1 MRLLFYSPCL
11 FFLIPFYSVLIFMN
25 PNSASAQC
33 SADQMSLLLQIKTDL
48 VYNATLSSKL
58 VKWNQ
63 SLDFCSWPG
72 VKCLN
77 RCVTDLDLSSEYISD
92 GLTNFNSIFDLKHL
106 QKLNL
111 AYNEFTS
118 TTIPSRFGDL
128 TSLTYL
134 NLSNAGFSG
143 QIPIEISHLKQLV
156 TLDFSTFYLLGTSL
170 LKLENPNLG
179 GLVQNLTRLS
189 ELYLDG
195 VDLSSSGTTWGKVLS
210 SFLPNLTVLSI
221 PECKLLGSA
230 DDFSLARLRFL
241 SHLRLDSNNLS
252 ALDPQ
257 VFAKFSHLVTFSAY
271 SCELKGNFPAEVFQV
286 QALQTLDLS
295 DNPDLHGILPRFFR
309 NNPLQILT
317 LRNTDFTGI
326 IPESIGELKRLS
338 RLDIG
343 QCNFHGPIPGQLWKL
358 NNLVY
363 IDLSFNRLN
372 GSLQLF
378 APLVKLTVLFLPN
391 NLLTGSITTTNWT
404 ELVQL
409 ENLDIRN
416 NSFSGRIP
424 TSLFGMKSLKKLVL
438 SHNRFDGLE
447 NVETDVSPSVLDT
460 LDLGSNNLQGPFP
473 TFIFRLREIKIL
485 TMCFNNFSQAMNL
498 SFIQNLRNLSSLDLS
513 YNNLSIEAR
522 EGNFSLFPQLSTLKL
537 ASSNLKTFPD
547 FLKYQSRLIYIDLS
561 NNQIHHKI
569 PKWIWDIST
578 LSHLNL
584 SFNSLDDFED
594 RNLTASLNVLDLRYN
609 RLQGGL
615 PSLPPS
621 ASYLDF
627 SKNRFSSELPSEIGR
642 GISYTYFLSLAGN
655 YFRGKIPIS
664 VCNASYLQ
672 VLDLSNNF
680 FNGDLPPCLSIMS
693 QTLGVLNL
701 GKNNFTGS
709 ISDSFMANCVLR
721 TFDLSSNSIQGKL
734 PKSLSKCSE
743 LEVLDLGNNRID
755 DTFPCWLKSISTLR
769 VLVLR
774 SNKLHG
780 SIGCPDTTKTWAM
793 LQIVDLACNK
803 FSGSLDSDCLSTWKG
818 MMTSNNDANGHL
830 KYKVFEYGQ
839 LYYQDTVEVTFKGLQ
854 MELVKI
860 LTVFSSMDFSR
871 NQLSGEIPDMI
882 GNLTS
887 LYVLNFS
894 HNTFSSHIPA
904 SLGNLAQLESLDLS
918 QNQLTGQIPDQLEDL
933 TFLSVLNLSYNKL
946 EGMIPNGSQF
956 STFSNSAYLGNKA
969 LCGGPLSIICT
980 VTPPAKRK
988 APTAN
993 SGSFDWQFILTG
1005 VGFGV
1010 GSGTV
1015 VAPLVFWEKGK
1026 NWHDKQIEILLSHIL
1041 QWFGLSHLIQD
1052 DQSEEKDEESE
1063 SENEID
1069 DEVAEDDA
1077 MITREKFCLYC
1088 SKIDIT
1094 RKKVIHNPK
1103 CRCHESPP
1111 SSFTSSSSSSSSPLS
1126 LYQTYTTSV

>member
-1 MRLLFYSPCL
+1 MRLLIYSPCL
-11 FFLIPFYSVLIFMN
+11 FFLIPFYSILIFMN
-25 PNSASAQC
+25 PNSASAKC

-48 VYNATLSSKL
+48 VYDAGLSSKL

-111 AYNEFTS
+111 AYNKFSS

-134 NLSNAGFSG
+134 NLSNAGFAG
-143 QIPIEISHLKQLV
+143 QIPIEISHLTQLV
-156 TLDFSTFYLLGTSL
+156 TLDFSTFSWIRTPLLR
-170 LKLENPNLG
+170 LENPNLG

-195 VDLSSSGTTWGKVLS
+195 VDLSSSGATWGKVLS
-210 SFLPNLTVLSI
+210 SSLPNLTVLSI

-241 SHLRLDSNNLS
+241 SLLRLDRNNLS

-286 QALQTLDLS
+286 QALRTLDLS
-295 DNPDLHGILPRFFR
+295 DNPDLHGTLPQFLG
-309 NNPLQILT
+309 NNSLQILA
-317 LRNTDFTGI
+317 LSNTGFTGM
-326 IPESIGELKRLS
+326 IPESIVELKRLS
-338 RLDIG
+338 HLDLG
-343 QCNFHGPIPGQLWKL
+343 WCNFHGPIPGQLWKL

-372 GSLQLF
+372 GSI
-378 APLVKLTVLFLPN
+378 N
-391 NLLTGSITTTNWT
+391 TTNWK

-409 ENLDIRN
+409 EYLVIRN

-424 TSLFGMKSLKKLVL
+424 ASLFGMKSLKKLVL
-438 SHNRFDGLE
+438 SHNRFDSLE
-447 NVETDVSPSVLDT
+447 NVETDVMPSVLDT

-473 TFIFRLREIKIL
+473 TFLFRLREIKIL
-485 TMCFNNFSQAMNL
+485 IMCYNNFSQAMNL
-498 SFIQNLRNLSSLDLS
+498 SLIQNFRNLSSLDLS

-522 EGNFSLFPQLSTLKL
+522 EGDFSLFPQLSTLKL

-547 FLKYQSRLIYIDLS
+547 FLKNQSILIYIDLS

-569 PKWIWDIST
+569 PKWIWDNNA

-584 SFNSLDDFED
+584 SFNYLDDFED
-594 RNLTASLNVLDLRYN
+594 RNLTDGLNVLDLRSN
-609 RLQGGL
+609 LLQGGL
-615 PSLPPS
+615 PSLPPF

-642 GISYTYFLSLAGN
+642 DISRTYFLSLAGN
-655 YFRGKIPIS
+655 SFRGNIPIS
-664 VCNASYLQ
+664 VCNASYLH
-672 VLDLSNNF
+672 VLDLSHNL
-680 FNGDLPPCLSIMS
+680 FNGDLPPCLSNMS
-693 QTLGVLNL
+693 RTLGVLNL
-701 GKNNFTGS
+701 GKNYFTGS

-721 TFDLSSNSIQGKL
+721 TFDLSSNLIQGKL

-755 DTFPCWLKSISTLR
+755 DTFPCWLKNISTLR
-769 VLVLR
+769 VVVLR
-774 SNKLHG
+774 SNMLHG
-780 SIGCPDTTKTWAM
+780 SIGCPNTTKTWPM
-793 LQIVDLACNK
+793 LQIVDLACNE
-803 FSGSLDSDCLSTWKG
+803 FSGSLDSDHFSTWKG

-830 KYKVFEYGQ
+830 IYKVLEYGQ
-839 LYYQDTVEVTFKGLQ
+839 LYYQDTVKVTFKGLQ

-860 LTVFSSMDFSR
+860 LTVFSSLDFSG

-882 GNLTS
+882 GKLTS
-887 LYVLNFS
+887 LCVLNFS
-894 HNTFSSHIPA
+894 HNTFSSHLPA
-904 SLGNLAQLESLDLS
+904 SLGKLAQLESLDLS
-918 QNQLTGQIPDQLEDL
+918 QNQLTGQIPYQLEYL
-933 TFLSVLNLSYNKL
+933 TFLSYLNLSYNKL
-946 EGMIPNGSQF
+946 EGMIPVGWQF
-956 STFSNSAYLGNKA
+956 NTFSNSSYLGNKA

-980 VTPPAKRK
+980 VTSPAKRK
-988 APTAN
+988 ARTSN
-993 SGSFDWQFILTG
+993 SDSFHWQFIVTG
-1005 VGFGV
+1005 VGFVV

-1026 NWHDKQIEILLSHIL
+1026 NWHDKQVEILLSHIL
-1041 QWFGLSHLIQD
+1041 QWFGLSHLIQMTN
-1052 DQSEEKDEESE
+1052 QK
-1063 SENEID
+1063 
-1069 DEVAEDDA
+1069 
-1077 MITREKFCLYC
+1077 
-1088 SKIDIT
+1088 
-1094 RKKVIHNPK
+1094 RKMKKANPK
-1103 CRCHESPP
+1103 I
-1111 SSFTSSSSSSSSPLS
+1111 
-1126 LYQTYTTSV
+1126 